1 MSQFVGFL
9 IFFLGGSV
17 VSKSPPEMEE
27 QLGDCA
33 ELDDKSSWFWE
44 VTALLPFPLDRR
56 VNFAPTNDLL
66 KFKKQ
71 NTKIYLWIPFK
82 H

>member
-33 ELDDKSSWFWE
+33 ELDDKSS
-44 VTALLPFPLDRR
+44 
-56 VNFAPTNDLL
+56 
-66 KFKKQ
+66 
-71 NTKIYLWIPFK
+71 
-82 H
+82 